1 MSITKTQ
8 WYCCF
13 LRLTIVRIE
22 SREIMWGFFNRYF
35 KHYHS
40 YQDRWA
46 MLNSSNSIYCSCWAQ
61 CSSGNPV
68 IQSASLHT
76 VLAVILAYGPCVK
89 HSHREETPE
98 EITPHLL
105 YVDLEVRPVISFHS
119 LLTRISHTVYWPESA
134 TWSQGRS
141 SVLWNM
147 RKLIGIWGTIE
158 HWILLLYRIP
168 KVILKSVNTFH

>member
-1 MSITKTQ
+1 
-8 WYCCF
+8 
-13 LRLTIVRIE
+13 
-22 SREIMWGFFNRYF
+22 
-35 KHYHS
+35 
-40 YQDRWA
+40 

-119 LLTRISHTVYWPESA
+119 LLTRISHMVPGQIKCAMKYEEAHRYMGNNWTLNIAAISHTQSHFKVCQYISLNVIRQA
-134 TWSQGRS
+134 YGGCITTFYVKTKSCAQ
-141 SVLWNM
+141 VLW
-147 RKLIGIWGTIE
+147 IGKGVWEMIWEALCPSLGAE
-158 HWILLLYRIP
+158 FSSRR
-168 KVILKSVNTFH
+168 